1 MRVLVATPLY
11 PPGSMVG
18 AWVTTHEFALDLA
31 RRGHEVEVCRTLDRS
46 PVYVHDGLRVHSG
59 RSTLEHLAAWADVV
73 ISHTGD
79 DNVAHRTALAAGALS
94 VRFAHGRRGDF
105 YGALDGAALAVFNSR
120 NLADDVLDSGWEGP
134 YVIAPP
140 PVFPARYVVEPAG
153 EEVGAVN
160 LSDAKG
166 AREFWHLARRFPG
179 RRFVALRGAYGRQ
192 RVETRD
198 NVEVLDSGPDPRVLY
213 RRARIMLTPSADET
227 FGRVAVEAALS
238 GIPVV
243 STPTAGA
250 VEALGDGITYV
261 EAGDLGGWAAA
272 VEALDDPEAWALAS
286 ARARQAAERLDPLAA
301 LDSFSSAVE
310 ALA

>member
-1 MRVLVATPLY
+1 MRILIATPLY

-31 RRGHEVEVCRTLDRS
+31 RRGHEVEVCRTLDRD
-46 PVYVHDGLRVHSG
+46 PDYVHDGLVVRSG
-59 RSTLEHLAAWADVV
+59 RDTLARLAGEVDVV

-79 DNVAHRTALAAGALS
+79 DNAAHRAALDAGAQS
-94 VRFAHGRRGDF
+94 VRFAHGRRGDIV
-105 YGALDGAALAVFNSR
+105 GALDGAALAVFNSR
-120 NLADDVLDSGWEGP
+120 NLADDVFAAGWEGP
-134 YVIAPP
+134 HVIAAP
-140 PVFPARYVVEPAG
+140 PVFPARYEVEPAG
-153 EEVGAVN
+153 EEIGAVG

-166 AREFWHLARRFPG
+166 GREFWHLARRFPD
-179 RRFVALRGAYGRQ
+179 RRFAALLGAYGRQ
-192 RVETRD
+192 RVETRE
-198 NVEVLDSGPDPRVLY
+198 NVEVIESGPDPRVLY

-261 EAGDLGGWAAA
+261 EAGDLGGWARA

-286 ARARQAAERLDPLAA
+286 ARAREAAGRLDPLAG
-301 LDSFSSAVE
+301 LDSFASAIE